1 MYLENAISPKNKFWK
16 YIVGSIIIIF
26 ASFIGQIPLG
36 IALIFKSFN
45 SKKGFPTDE
54 AQLMK
59 MLNGNLT
66 LFLMLFS
73 FAVALLAIYLVVKHI
88 HNQRFLTLTTSRNS
102 VDWKRIFFSFG
113 VWAVFTI
120 ISVAIGYFS
129 EPENF
134 VINFKPVPFLILLVI
149 SLIMIPIQTSTEEY
163 VFRGYLMQG
172 FANLSMNK
180 WFPLLMTSLIF
191 GLLHIA
197 NPEVQ
202 KMGAI
207 TMVYYIG
214 TGLLLGI
221 MTLMDDGM
229 ELALGF
235 HAANN
240 LISALLITSDWTA
253 FQTDS
258 ILKDK
263 STPSAG
269 FEIIL
274 PVFIVF
280 PLILFIFSKKYNWS
294 NWKEKLFGKIE
305 IENPNLK
312 IESHE
317 YTEL

>member
-1 MYLENAISPKNKFWK
+1 
-16 YIVGSIIIIF
+16 
-26 ASFIGQIPLG
+26 
-36 IALIFKSFN
+36 
-45 SKKGFPTDE
+45 
-54 AQLMK
+54 
-59 MLNGNLT
+59 
-66 LFLMLFS
+66 
-73 FAVALLAIYLVVKHI
+73 
-88 HNQRFLTLTTSRNS
+88 
-102 VDWKRIFFSFG
+102 
-113 VWAVFTI
+113 
-120 ISVAIGYFS
+120 
-129 EPENF
+129 
-134 VINFKPVPFLILLVI
+134 
-149 SLIMIPIQTSTEEY
+149 
-163 VFRGYLMQG
+163 
-172 FANLSMNK
+172 
-180 WFPLLMTSLIF
+180 
-191 GLLHIA
+191 
-197 NPEVQ
+197 
-202 KMGAI
+202 
-207 TMVYYIG
+207 
-214 TGLLLGI
+214 
-221 MTLMDDGM
+221 MDDGM